1 MQFKSY
7 QTDFDR
13 AKDEHLRSREA
24 MARVLEAGGRSE
36 EAAHFRTA
44 IAHLTNEFY
53 AKSSLLYTSDDKL
66 GAARTMLKDD
76 GLLRLLDDDFAS
88 IEALASAA
96 QPLQQLVLGQ
106 RFLEHVHERSRRRP
120 VHAVG
125 ETRTFQGTL
134 RYSSGAGFRSCYLR
148 LRLTTHVQ
156 HRRPVE
162 TPMETGMR
170 KPTGRD
176 RVPSTKRLKLTN
188 ASVWNG
194 MPTRLRQQAREREI
208 TRIATAH
215 ARSVGRKYRRSY

>member
-1 MQFKSY
+1 LDLPEPLQMQFKSY

-88 IEALASAA
+88 IEALA
-96 QPLQQLVLGQ
+96 QLSLYNSLSWD
-106 RFLEHVHERSRRRP
+106 RDFLNTCMNAVAVDLSTLLAKLERSKERFGIP
-120 VHAVG
+120 LV
-125 ETRTFQGTL
+125 
-134 RYSSGAGFRSCYLR
+134 
-148 LRLTTHVQ
+148 
-156 HRRPVE
+156 
-162 TPMETGMR
+162 
-170 KPTGRD
+170 RD
-176 RVPSTKRLKLTN
+176 FGPAIYVY
-188 ASVWNG
+188 V
-194 MPTRLRQQAREREI
+194 
-208 TRIATAH
+208 
-215 ARSVGRKYRRSY
+215 